1 MQWQNKCR
9 ERKQGKLLSTIP
21 QLETCQNKETFQ
33 QLEKQMITAQS
44 PFKTLQEKKDP
55 ERNLVTIKS
64 TSKQDHH
71 TTVVILLYQEK

>member
-1 MQWQNKCR
+1 
-9 ERKQGKLLSTIP
+9 
-21 QLETCQNKETFQ
+21 
-33 QLEKQMITAQS
+33 MITAQS